1 MSEKIKPIP
10 QPESDKYWEGANE
23 NKLLIQKFG
32 DHIQFYP
39 RAVSTKDGSRDVE
52 WIEASG
58 KAKLYTF
65 TIVHQAPHPSFVEEV
80 PYIAAIVTLEE
91 GINMPTRIIGVDPEP
106 ENLSIGMD
114 LSLIHIS
121 EPTRQEAAPMPACA

>member
-1 MSEKIKPIP
+1 MQASN
-10 QPESDKYWEGANE
+10 SLEGANE
-23 NKLLIQKFG
+23 KKLLLQKFG

-65 TIVHQAPHPSFVEEV
+65 TIVHQAPHPTFVEEV
-80 PYIAAIVTLEE
+80 PYISAIVTLEE
-91 GINMPTRIIGVDPEP
+91 GVNMPRRIIGIGPEP
-106 ENLSIGMD
+106 EHLEIGMD
-114 LSLIHIS
+114 VGYYYNDYY
-121 EPTRQEAAPMPACA
+121 

>member
-1 MSEKIKPIP
+1 MTEKIKPIP
-10 QPESDKYWEGANE
+10 QPESDKYWEGANKG
-23 NKLLIQKFG
+23 KLMLQKFG

-58 KAKLYTF
+58 KATLYTF
-65 TIVHQAPHPSFVEEV
+65 TIVHQPPHPSFVDDV

-91 GINMPTRIIGVDPEP
+91 GVNMPTRIIGIDPEP
-106 ENLSIGMD
+106 ENLTLGMD
-114 LSLIHIS
+114 LKLDFIDADGQKL
-121 EPTRQEAAPMPACA
+121 PVFKPA

>member
-1 MSEKIKPIP
+1 MGEKIKPIP

-23 NKLLIQKFG
+23 GKLLLQKFG

-58 KAKLYTF
+58 KATLYTF
-65 TIVHQAPHPSFVEEV
+65 TIVHQPPHPSFVDDV

-91 GINMPTRIIGVDPEP
+91 GVNMPTRIIGINPEP
-106 ENLSIGMD
+106 ENLTLGMD
-114 LSLIHIS
+114 LKLDFIDADGQKL
-121 EPTRQEAAPMPACA
+121 PVFKPV

>member
-1 MSEKIKPIP
+1 MDKIKPIP
-10 QPESDKYWEGANE
+10 QPESDRYWEGANE
-23 NKLLIQKFG
+23 KKLLLQKFG

-65 TIVHQAPHPSFVEEV
+65 TIVHQAPHP
-80 PYIAAIVTLEE
+80 
-91 GINMPTRIIGVDPEP
+91 
-106 ENLSIGMD
+106 NL
-114 LSLIHIS
+114 LKRYHI
-121 EPTRQEAAPMPACA
+121 

>member
-1 MSEKIKPIP
+1 MAEKIKPIP
-10 QPESDKYWEGANE
+10 QPESDKYWEGANKG
-23 NKLLIQKFG
+23 KLLLQKFG

-58 KAKLYTF
+58 KATLYTF
-65 TIVHQAPHPSFVEEV
+65 TIVHQPPHPSFVDDV

-91 GINMPTRIIGVDPEP
+91 GVNMPTRIIGIDPEP
-106 ENLSIGMD
+106 EN
-114 LSLIHIS
+114 
-121 EPTRQEAAPMPACA
+121 

>member
-1 MSEKIKPIP
+1 MAEKIKPIP
-10 QPESDKYWEGANE
+10 QPESDKYWEGANKG
-23 NKLLIQKFG
+23 KLLLQKFG

-58 KAKLYTF
+58 KATLYTF
-65 TIVHQAPHPSFVEEV
+65 TIVHQAPHPSFVDDV

-91 GINMPTRIIGVDPEP
+91 GINMPTRIIGIDPEP
-106 ENLSIGMD
+106 ENLTLGMD
-114 LSLIHIS
+114 LKLDFIDADGQKL
-121 EPTRQEAAPMPACA
+121 PVFKPA

>member
-1 MSEKIKPIP
+1 MAEKIKPIP

-23 NKLLIQKFG
+23 GKLLLQKFG

-58 KAKLYTF
+58 KATLF
-65 TIVHQAPHPSFVEEV
+65 TYGIVQRAPHPGFVDDV
-80 PYIAAIVTLEE
+80 PFVTAVVELEE
-91 GINMPTRIIGVDPEP
+91 GPKMATNIVIEDPTP
-106 ENLSIGMD
+106 ENLQIGMALEVVFED
-114 LSLIHIS
+114 ITDELAL
-121 EPTRQEAAPMPACA
+121 PKFKPA

>member
-1 MSEKIKPIP
+1 MTEKIKPIP
-10 QPESDKYWEGANE
+10 QPESDKYWEGANKG
-23 NKLLIQKFG
+23 KLLLQKFG

-58 KAKLYTF
+58 KATLYTF
-65 TIVHQAPHPSFVEEV
+65 TIVHQPPHPSFVDDV

-91 GINMPTRIIGVDPEP
+91 GVNMPTRIIGIDPEP
-106 ENLSIGMD
+106 ENLTLGMD
-114 LSLIHIS
+114 LKLDFIDADGQKL
-121 EPTRQEAAPMPACA
+121 PVFKPA

>member
-1 MSEKIKPIP
+1 MAEKIKPIP

-23 NKLLIQKFG
+23 GKLLLQKFG

-52 WIEASG
+52 WIEALG
-58 KAKLYTF
+58 KATLYTF
-65 TIVHQAPHPSFVEEV
+65 TIVYQAPHPSFVDDV

-91 GINMPTRIIGVDPEP
+91 GVNMPTRIIGIDPEP
-106 ENLSIGMD
+106 ENLTLGMD
-114 LSLIHIS
+114 LKLDFIDADGQKL
-121 EPTRQEAAPMPACA
+121 PVFKPA